1 MPDNLFDTDLLDAVQ
16 FDDDGLVAAIAQDHD
31 TGDVLMM
38 AYMTAETLQETLSTG
53 RMVYWSRSRQAVWR
67 KGETSGNVQHVQDA
81 HIDCDGDVL
90 LFQVEQVG
98 DAACHTGHRSC
109 FYRKVKRD
117 GALVHDGTKVFD
129 PDEVYGG

>member
-1 MPDNLFDTDLLDAVQ
+1 MPVPNDLLNAVQ

-38 AYMTAETLQETLSTG
+38 AYMTAETLHETLETG

-67 KGETSGNVQHVQDA
+67 KGETSGNVQHVHAA
-81 HIDCDGDVL
+81 HLDCDGDVL

-109 FYRKVKRD
+109 FYRRVERD
-117 GALVHDGTKVFD
+117 GSLVNDGTKVFD
-129 PDEVYGG
+129 PDEVYGA

>member
-1 MPDNLFDTDLLDAVQ
+1 MATDLLSHVQ
-16 FDDDGLVAAIAQDHD
+16 FDDDGLIAAIVQDHA

-38 AYMTAETLQETLSTG
+38 AYMNAATLQETLDTG

-67 KGETSGNVQHVQDA
+67 KGETSGNVQHVREVR
-81 HIDCDGDVL
+81 IDCDGDVL

-109 FYRKVKRD
+109 FYRRVDDGSLVRD
-117 GALVHDGTKVFD
+117 GTQVFD
-129 PDEVYGG
+129 PDEVYGA

>member
-1 MPDNLFDTDLLDAVQ
+1 MATDLLSHVQ
-16 FDDDGLVAAIAQDHD
+16 FDDDGLIAAIVQDHA

-38 AYMTAETLQETLSTG
+38 AYMNAATLQETLDTG

-67 KGETSGNVQHVQDA
+67 KGETSGNVQYVREVR
-81 HIDCDGDVL
+81 IDCDGDVL

-109 FYRKVKRD
+109 FYRRVDDGSLVRD
-117 GALVHDGTKVFD
+117 GTQVFD
-129 PDEVYGG
+129 PDEVYGA